1 MARLF
6 NGSNEYLELDSTP
19 VTAAPLTIVAR
30 FYQDDVSTWANR
42 CIAGVFDLSSP
53 SNWFV
58 LKTKIDGAGN
68 YIRAD
73 TRSSSGWQEVAST
86 AQFSGNT
93 WHHAAAVFASST
105 SRTVYL
111 DGGNSATNTTSVTP
125 SGIDRISIARLG
137 DSSPGNYMS
146 GRVAEVAMYNAA
158 LSADEIASLA
168 RGFSPLLIRTQN
180 LVGYWPLIRDGD
192 RDCIGGYNLVAHN
205 TPTIATHVPVL
216 YPARPFVI
224 FMSGTSIIPAA
235 ASLSGVGTLEAT
247 ANIAI
252 PAAAALSGVGTLEA
266 TANIAIPAAAAL
278 SGVGTLEATAN
289 IAI

>member
-180 LVGYWPLIRDGD
+180 LVGYWPLIRD
-192 RDCIGGYNLVAHN
+192 
-205 TPTIATHVPVL
+205 
-216 YPARPFVI
+216 
-224 FMSGTSIIPAA
+224 
-235 ASLSGVGTLEAT
+235 
-247 ANIAI
+247 
-252 PAAAALSGVGTLEA
+252 
-266 TANIAIPAAAAL
+266 
-278 SGVGTLEATAN
+278 
-289 IAI
+289 